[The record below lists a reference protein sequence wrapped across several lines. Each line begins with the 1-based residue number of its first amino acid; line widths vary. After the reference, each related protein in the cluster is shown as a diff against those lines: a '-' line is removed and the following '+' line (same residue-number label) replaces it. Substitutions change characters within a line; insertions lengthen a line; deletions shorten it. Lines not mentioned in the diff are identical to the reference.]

1 MLAYLKSKTHDKTID
16 DIFLKS
22 IAAHDI
28 ILLAETHMG
37 YSDSVLIEG
46 YHYFQV
52 CRPISRNNRYFG
64 GIEILYKSSI
74 KDGVKILPI
83 RNTNFH
89 WILFKK
95 DFFNLNNDIYLCTV
109 YYPPSNSAYL
119 SEDSEIFQRIE
130 KDIFSYQNLGDIIL
144 CGDFNARCGTDN
156 DFVSNDLDDFIPID
170 PNYVA
175 DNSRI
180 RYSRDSKLD
189 SRGKELLDFCI
200 GNNLRILNGR
210 ILGDSLGNFTCF
222 NVHGQ
227 SVVDYVI
234 ASEEVLSHV
243 LTFKVS
249 SFNHFYLILI
259 VTLF

>member
-1 MLAYLKSKTHDKTID
+1 M
-16 DIFLKS
+16 
-22 IAAHDI
+22 
-28 ILLAETHMG
+28 
-37 YSDSVLIEG
+37 V
-46 YHYFQV
+46 
-52 CRPISRNNRYFG
+52 
-64 GIEILYKSSI
+64 
-74 KDGVKILPI
+74 
-83 RNTNFH
+83 
-89 WILFKK
+89 
-95 DFFNLNNDIYLCTV
+95 
-109 YYPPSNSAYL
+109 
-119 SEDSEIFQRIE
+119 
-130 KDIFSYQNLGDIIL
+130 
-144 CGDFNARCGTDN
+144 
-156 DFVSNDLDDFIPID
+156 
-170 PNYVA
+170 YVA

-249 SFNHFYLILI
+249 SFNHFLSDTHCKLSFKLLASTWILGVLMPMLVLMLCLNSIYGVLTLLVNFPLISQMLMCRANC
-259 VTLF
+259 